1 MSPPCFPLRDPVFAS
16 PINLS
21 SISLDTQHK
30 LPPTGSTRSGRTD
43 FANPPSPSSLRVLS
57 ILPASRGIAVS
68 RQGSLDSTS
77 QQSAKLF
84 HERHQLQSLPTREY
98 EETYRVKEEIW
109 KLHSRCAVRSVGKWV
124 RETRRSEEW
133 SCLRYSDAPGELR
146 RFGAA
151 IRRKQ
156 RGRREKL
163 FGREENSFQRRTNG

>member
-1 MSPPCFPLRDPVFAS
+1 M
-16 PINLS
+16 
-21 SISLDTQHK
+21 
-30 LPPTGSTRSGRTD
+30 
-43 FANPPSPSSLRVLS
+43 
-57 ILPASRGIAVS
+57 
-68 RQGSLDSTS
+68 
-77 QQSAKLF
+77 
-84 HERHQLQSLPTREY
+84 
-98 EETYRVKEEIW
+98 KEEIW

-163 FGREENSFQRRTNG
+163 FGREENSFRRRTDCSGIPSALLAMQSSSALKGGYR